1 MTVKN
6 MSVTVNTRWD
16 STNVQNAKEYLSRAV
31 NMGIDI
37 GLLNDSIN
45 RLERAVARLSGT
57 DSSLMHKEAVTGDAA
72 LIALKDR
79 MIGQLIELS
88 EVYDEISSA
97 IMKVEDPFYRKIL
110 MLRYLDGMVWDEIA
124 DKVGYSSRNI
134 YRKHAEAL
142 KVIMKYLPQRKI

>member
-16 STNVQNAKEYLSRAV
+16 NTNVQNAKEYLSRAV

-37 GLLNDSIN
+37 GFLNDSIN

-57 DSSLMHKEAVTGDAA
+57 DSSLMHKEAMTGDAA

-124 DKVGYSSRNI
+124 DRVGYSSRNI

>member
-1 MTVKN
+1 M
-6 MSVTVNTRWD
+6 
-16 STNVQNAKEYLSRAV
+16 
-31 NMGIDI
+31 
-37 GLLNDSIN
+37 
-45 RLERAVARLSGT
+45 
-57 DSSLMHKEAVTGDAA
+57 DSSLMHKEAMTGDAA

-124 DKVGYSSRNI
+124 DRVGYSSRNI

-142 KVIMKYLPQRKI
+142 KVIMKYLPQRNIGQDVV

>member
-1 MTVKN
+1 MTVKY

-31 NMGIDI
+31 NIGIDI

-45 RLERAVARLSGT
+45 RLERAVARLSGM
-57 DSSLMHKEAVTGDAA
+57 DSSLMHKEAMTGDAA

-124 DKVGYSSRNI
+124 DRVGYSARNI

-142 KVIMKYLPQRKI
+142 KVVMKYLPQRKI

>member
-57 DSSLMHKEAVTGDAA
+57 DSSLMHKEAMTGDAA

-88 EVYDEISSA
+88 EVYDEISST

-124 DKVGYSSRNI
+124 DRVGYSSRNI

>member
-57 DSSLMHKEAVTGDAA
+57 DSSLMHKEAMTGDAA

-88 EVYDEISSA
+88 EVYDEISST

>member
-1 MTVKN
+1 

-31 NMGIDI
+31 NIGIDI

-57 DSSLMHKEAVTGDAA
+57 DSSLMHKEAMTGDAA

-88 EVYDEISSA
+88 EVYDEISST

>member
-16 STNVQNAKEYLSRAV
+16 NTNVQNAKEYLSRAV

-57 DSSLMHKEAVTGDAA
+57 DSSLMHKEAMTGDAA

-124 DKVGYSSRNI
+124 DRVGYSSRNI

>member
-57 DSSLMHKEAVTGDAA
+57 DSSLMHKEAMTGDAA

-124 DKVGYSSRNI
+124 DRVGYSSRNI

>member
-57 DSSLMHKEAVTGDAA
+57 DSSLMHKEAMTGDAA

>member
-1 MTVKN
+1 

-57 DSSLMHKEAVTGDAA
+57 DSSLMHKEAMTGDAA

>member
-1 MTVKN
+1 

-57 DSSLMHKEAVTGDAA
+57 DSSLMHKEAMTGDAA

-124 DKVGYSSRNI
+124 DRVGYSSRNI

>member
-1 MTVKN
+1 

-31 NMGIDI
+31 NIGIDI

-45 RLERAVARLSGT
+45 RLERAVARLSGM
-57 DSSLMHKEAVTGDAA
+57 DSSLMHKEAMTGDAA

-124 DKVGYSSRNI
+124 DRVGYSARNI

-142 KVIMKYLPQRKI
+142 KVVMKYLPQRKI